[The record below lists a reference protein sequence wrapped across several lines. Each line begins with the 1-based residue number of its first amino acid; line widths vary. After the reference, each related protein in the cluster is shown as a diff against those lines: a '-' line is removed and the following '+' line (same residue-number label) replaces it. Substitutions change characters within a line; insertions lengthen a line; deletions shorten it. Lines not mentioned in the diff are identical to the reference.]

1 MRHAE
6 QFNEGVA
13 RENAVGGQRCRAVIF
28 TPPTS
33 SVLRRIGSDSGLG
46 HGSRFYASE
55 NCHRKFPRAQNAS
68 CAPVLGECE
77 HIF

>member
-13 RENAVGGQRCRAVIF
+13 RENAVGGQRCRAVIS

-33 SVLRRIGSDSGLG
+33 SVLRRIDSDSGLS
-46 HGSRFYASE
+46 HDASE
-55 NCHRKFPRAQNAS
+55 NYHRKLPRAQSAF
-68 CAPVLGECE
+68 CTPVLCECE